1 MKLRSRRARSLLA
14 VVGWL
19 ATGASAAIVG
29 TFVVDAASSSILG
42 GTSDPLSQDQVT
54 RALAA
59 ATANPTV
66 PSPTSAPAQGTTR
79 ALGTPGG
86 SVIARCSDDQATL
99 ISWSPAQG
107 YDTDDVRRGPV
118 TTAGLTF
125 ENDKT
130 EVNVQVTCRAGVPAA
145 RTDSDTDST

>member
-1 MKLRSRRARSLLA
+1 MLA

-19 ATGASAAIVG
+19 ATAAGAATMG
-29 TFVVDAASSSILG
+29 TFVVDAASSGILG
-42 GTSDPLSQDQVT
+42 GANDALSQDQVA

-59 ATANPTV
+59 ATATANPTV
-66 PSPTSAPAQGTTR
+66 PSTTSASAPGQGTTR

-107 YDTDDVRRGPV
+107 YDTDDVWRGPA
-118 TTAGLTF
+118 TTARLTF
-125 ENDKT
+125 ENDRT
-130 EVNVQVTCRAGVPAA
+130 DVHVQVTCRAGVPAA
-145 RTDSDTDST
+145 RIDRGSD